1 LKVDEMW
8 KISAKS
14 LIISFIYII
23 GFFIMG
29 LLVNLHGLLNHRNSR
44 DPPASK
50 QVLSL
55 KNLRVMRRLLGIDI
69 GGTKCATSI
78 GNSDGRILG
87 RREIPTPRLAE
98 DALGLLLKQ
107 ALLLLSEHG
116 AVESVGI
123 VCGGPLD
130 SVAGRV
136 LSPPNLPGWD
146 DIPVTSFFSDRLGLP
161 AFLQNDANAG
171 AMAEWLYGA
180 GKGCRNMMFCT
191 MGTGFGCGLVLEGKL
206 YEGTNGNAGELGHV
220 RLSRQG
226 PVGYGKAGSVEGW
239 CSGGGIAQEAKARVE
254 AARAQGGRTDLF
266 KCEKLTA
273 QAVAAAAENGD
284 PVALEIFADV
294 GLRLGTALSLALDLL
309 NLEKIVIG
317 GIFAR
322 REGLIRPSM
331 EAAMKEECL
340 PGALEVCEVLP
351 AALGE
356 SIGDVA
362 ALTVAQI
369 GAEIRCPVN

>member
-1 LKVDEMW
+1 MNR
-8 KISAKS
+8 
-14 LIISFIYII
+14 F
-23 GFFIMG
+23 
-29 LLVNLHGLLNHRNSR
+29 
-44 DPPASK
+44 
-50 QVLSL
+50 
-55 KNLRVMRRLLGIDI
+55 LGIDI
-69 GGTKCATSI
+69 GGTKCAASI

-87 RREIPTPRLAE
+87 RREIPTPGLPE
-98 DALGLLLKQ
+98 DALGLLLQQ
-107 ALLLLSEHG
+107 AQVLLDEHG
-116 AVESVGI
+116 TVEAVGI
-123 VCGGPLD
+123 VCGGPLN
-130 SVAGRV
+130 SAAGRV

-146 DIPVTSFFSDRLGLP
+146 DIPVTAYFSDRLGLP

-206 YEGTNGNAGELGHV
+206 FEGTNGNAGELGHV

-239 CSGGGIAQEAKARVE
+239 CSGGGIAQEAKTRVE
-254 AARAQGGRTDLF
+254 AARAQGGRTELF
-266 KCEKLTA
+266 KCEQLTA
-273 QAVAAAAENGD
+273 QAVAAAAEKRD

-294 GLRLGTALSLALDLL
+294 GHRLGTALSLALDLL

-322 REGLIRPSM
+322 RESLIRPSM
-331 EAAMKEECL
+331 ESALMEECL
-340 PGALEVCEVLP
+340 PGAMAVCEVLP

-362 ALTVAQI
+362 ALTVAQL
-369 GAEIRCPVN
+369 GMEELCPVN